1 MHDLGEGAKM
11 GEGARATVIQFPSNT
26 QNLHVVIFLLL
37 KFENKF
43 DVVTILNLVPTLCQH
58 CQLCVL

>member
-11 GEGARATVIQFPSNT
+11 GGGARATVIQFPSNT
-26 QNLHVVIFLLL
+26 QNWHVVIFLLL

-43 DVVTILNLVPTLCQH
+43 DLNYN
-58 CQLCVL
+58 